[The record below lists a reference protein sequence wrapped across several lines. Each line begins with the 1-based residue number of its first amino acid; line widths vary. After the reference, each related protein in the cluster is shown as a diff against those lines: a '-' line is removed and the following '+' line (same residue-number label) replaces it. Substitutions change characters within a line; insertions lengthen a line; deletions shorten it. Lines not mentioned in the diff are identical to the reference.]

1 MARAKHRKGRRI
13 WVVAGVVVA
22 SLAVVSAG
30 SAVAAYRYDAAASD
44 RILPG

>member
-1 MARAKHRKGRRI
+1 MRVARAKHRKGRGA

-30 SAVAAYRYDAAASD
+30 TVYAAS
-44 RILPG
+44 R